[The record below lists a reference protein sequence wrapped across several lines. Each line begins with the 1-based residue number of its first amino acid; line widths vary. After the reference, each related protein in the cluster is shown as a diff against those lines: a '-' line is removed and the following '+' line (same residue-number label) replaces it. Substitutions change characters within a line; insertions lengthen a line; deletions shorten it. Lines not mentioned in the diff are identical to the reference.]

1 MLVMRLIGIFTDNT
15 KELVMKKTLLAV
27 ALLVCSAAVSAT
39 TLNVEY
45 NYSTVQGDSAYK
57 HTQYGYIG
65 LAQST
70 KYGTID
76 AGLQGATAN
85 VNNVPTDKQSGW
97 ELGYSYPLSVDR
109 FTVSPRIAYGAMNA
123 IAPNFNAR
131 YWLASVEV
139 STRLAENIG
148 GYVSVSHLNGAN
160 ADSIARANRFQ
171 IGADWTLTK
180 TFNLRTGYSFQR
192 FGADNLSGVVA
203 VGSYSF

>member
-1 MLVMRLIGIFTDNT
+1 
-15 KELVMKKTLLAV
+15 MKKTLLAV

-85 VNNVPTDKQSGW
+85 VNNVPTDKQYGW
-97 ELGYSYPLSVDR
+97 ELGYSYPVSAGR
-109 FTVSPRIAYGAMNA
+109 FTIIPRLAFGAMNN
-123 IAPNFNAR
+123 IAPNFDAR
-131 YWLASVEV
+131 YWLGSVEA
-139 STRLAENIG
+139 STPIYKNVG
-148 GYVSVSHLNGAN
+148 GYVSISHMNGTN

-171 IGADWTLTK
+171 IGADWALTK